1 MALLIVSY
9 FLKEVFELFGLIMS
23 FLTTL
28 ELFQEVESLFTSIY
42 APFNTV
48 ACVITCEALPFMSFG
63 SQYESHYGNKCLKP
77 TVYELYT
84 RYLQSFTVSVSC

>member
-48 ACVITCEALPFMSFG
+48 ACVITCEALPFVSFG
-63 SQYESHYGNKCLKP
+63 SQYESHYCNKCLKP
-77 TVYELYT
+77 NVYELYT
-84 RYLQSFTVSVSC
+84 RYLESFTDSVSC